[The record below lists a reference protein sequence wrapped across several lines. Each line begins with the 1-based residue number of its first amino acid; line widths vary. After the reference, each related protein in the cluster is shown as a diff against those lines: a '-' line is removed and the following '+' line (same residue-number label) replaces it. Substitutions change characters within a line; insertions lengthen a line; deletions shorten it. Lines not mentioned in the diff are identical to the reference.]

1 VLSIASFATPPFQ
14 KVCGN
19 RHVAN
24 IIISL
29 TSDVHCNVCRSK
41 PKDVNFEFLCA
52 TILTIEKHML
62 LTIEGKWL
70 ETIVHMIEFTFL
82 VSLRQK
88 QVQLLISIWICG
100 KFYLLP
106 TSNLILN
113 NF

>member
-1 VLSIASFATPPFQ
+1 VLSITNLATPPFQ

-19 RHVAN
+19 HRVAN

-29 TSDVHCNVCRSK
+29 TNDVHCNVCCSK
-41 PKDVNFEFLCA
+41 PKDINSKFLCA
-52 TILTIEKHML
+52 TILTSEKHML

-70 ETIVHMIEFTFL
+70 ETIKHMIEFTFL

-106 TSNLILN
+106 TSNLNLN